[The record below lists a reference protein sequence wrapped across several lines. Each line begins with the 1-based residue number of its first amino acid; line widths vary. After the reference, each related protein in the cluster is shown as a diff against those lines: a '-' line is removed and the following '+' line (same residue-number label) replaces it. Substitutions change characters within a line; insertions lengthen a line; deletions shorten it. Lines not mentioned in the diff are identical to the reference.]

1 METAKKHI
9 SYCIVFLMLCLTGMV
24 LFGHNVIAEA
34 AGAYDTYV
42 GGEGVCPDIPESMG
56 GWR

>member
-42 GGEGVCPDIPESMG
+42 GGEEVCPDIRESMG
-56 GWR
+56 G